1 MIPPDGIHANPA
13 DKLLIVDTDNMLC
26 ELLQYKFENDGFAV
40 DVVHDGET
48 ALTYPLDKYDL
59 MLVDLTNRPFN
70 GIRFT
75 RAVRENPDTFS
86 TPVIFMS
93 ERSGEDAI
101 VEAFDAGAD
110 DYITKPFSTRALVA
124 RIRSVLRRRKR
135 VTARRLS
142 NVLRYKGIT
151 VDFGAGTVVVDD
163 KPVSLTRTEYLILAM
178 FMRHRNQFFER
189 SEIQH
194 EAWEEETIS
203 ERAVDTNISRLR
215 KKLGDYG
222 RQIVNRQGFGYGFI
236 E

>member
-1 MIPPDGIHANPA
+1 MTPSDGMHANSA
-13 DKLLIVDTDNMLC
+13 EKLLIVDSDNMLC
-26 ELLQYKFENDGFAV
+26 ELLQYKFENEGFIV
-40 DVVHDGET
+40 DIVHDGET
-48 ALTYPLDKYDL
+48 ALTFPLDKYDL
-59 MLVDLTNRPFN
+59 MLVDLMNRPFN
-70 GIRFT
+70 GIRFART
-75 RAVRENPDTFS
+75 IRENSDTFGI
-86 TPVIFMS
+86 PVIIMS

-110 DYITKPFSTRALVA
+110 DYITKPFSTRVLIA

-163 KPVSLTRTEYLILAM
+163 TPVSLTRTEYLILAM

>member
-1 MIPPDGIHANPA
+1 MTPSDGVHANSA
-13 DKLLIVDTDNMLC
+13 EKLLIVDSDNMLC
-26 ELLQYKFENDGFAV
+26 ELLQYKFDNEGFIV
-40 DVVHDGET
+40 DIVHDGET
-48 ALTYPLDKYDL
+48 ALTFPLDKYDL
-59 MLVDLTNRPFN
+59 MLVDLMNRPFN
-70 GIRFT
+70 GVRFT
-75 RAVRENPDTFS
+75 RAIRENSDTFGI
-86 TPVIFMS
+86 PVIIMS
-93 ERSGEDAI
+93 DRTGEDAI

-110 DYITKPFSTRALVA
+110 DYITKPFSTRVLIA

-135 VTARRLS
+135 MTARRLS

-151 VDFGAGTVVVDD
+151 VDFGAGTVLVDET
-163 KPVSLTRTEYLILAM
+163 PVSLTRTEYLILAM

>member
-1 MIPPDGIHANPA
+1 MTPSDGVHANSA
-13 DKLLIVDTDNMLC
+13 EKLLIVDSDNMLC
-26 ELLQYKFENDGFAV
+26 ELLQYKFDNEGFIV
-40 DVVHDGET
+40 DIVHDGET
-48 ALTYPLDKYDL
+48 ALTFPLDKYDL
-59 MLVDLTNRPFN
+59 MLVDLMNRPFN
-70 GIRFT
+70 GVRFT
-75 RAVRENPDTFS
+75 RAIRENSDTFGI
-86 TPVIFMS
+86 PVIIMS
-93 ERSGEDAI
+93 DRTGEDAI

-110 DYITKPFSTRALVA
+110 DYITKPFSTRVLIA

-135 VTARRLS
+135 MTARRLS

-151 VDFGAGTVVVDD
+151 VDFGAGTVLVDEN
-163 KPVSLTRTEYLILAM
+163 PVSLTRTEYLILAM